1 MFCVIIPAQLPSVL
15 PEVVYVTSY
24 TPGVDASKSITP
36 VDELITNP
44 DVEVNVPP
52 KVPVMVGVGSASILQ

>member
-1 MFCVIIPAQLPSVL
+1 MINRCVNTPAQLPGVL

-24 TPGVDASKSITP
+24 TPGVDASRSITP

-44 DVEVNVPP
+44 DVEVNVPATP
-52 KVPVMVGVGSASILQ
+52 PPVPGGAQHSL

>member
-1 MFCVIIPAQLPSVL
+1 ML

-36 VDELITNP
+36 VDELITSP

-52 KVPVMVGVGSASILQ
+52 KVPVMVGVSTL